1 MDFMTAKS
9 EADGF
14 AEQRRINN
22 EKMAKVIIN
31 SMVSDVNKNRKNLAV
46 SKNKLN
52 ELLKMFPMEDR
63 LEIMI
68 DVFLRMC

>member
-14 AEQRRINN
+14 AEQRRIAND
-22 EKMAKVIIN
+22 KMAKVIVN
-31 SMVSDVNKNRKNLAV
+31 SMVADVNKNRKNLSV
-46 SKNKLN
+46 SRSKLR
-52 ELLKMFPMEDR
+52 ELLKMFPLEDQ

-68 DVFLRMC
+68 NVFLRMC